1 MHICGKLAQAEQM
14 QNNSAAGLLSLSK
27 PVAQLQQP
35 RLYFLE
41 GSAGHGASPFFTD
54 DPSYYC
60 MALYLPFCQ
69 IFIADL
75 FCYS

>member
-1 MHICGKLAQAEQM
+1 
-14 QNNSAAGLLSLSK
+14 LSK

-35 RLYFLE
+35 RLYFRE
-41 GSAGHGASPFFTD
+41 GPAGHGASPFFTD

-69 IFIADL
+69 MFIADL
-75 FCYS
+75 FCYY